1 MIVLNLSCDNEHRF
15 EGWFANAGAF
25 SEQCARGLV
34 ECPHCGSTHI
44 ERRPSAPYVN
54 TATSRRDAAPP
65 PETAST
71 PSSQPDPA
79 RIIAALRVAARAAED
94 VGEKF
99 PEEARR
105 IHYGESEA
113 RNIRGRATGDDLGEL
128 LEEGIMVL
136 PVPDDSSLQ

>member
-1 MIVLNLSCDNEHRF
+1 MIVLDLSCDSEHRF
-15 EGWFANAGAF
+15 EGWFANADAF
-25 SEQCARGLV
+25 ANQNARGLI
-34 ECPHCGSTHI
+34 ECPHCGSTRI

-54 TATSRRDAAPP
+54 TTTSRRDSAPP
-65 PETAST
+65 AAAASA
-71 PSSQPDPA
+71 SSAQPDPA
-79 RIIAALRVAARAAED
+79 HIMAALRVAARAAED

-105 IHYGESEA
+105 IHYGEAAA
-113 RNIRGRATGDDLGEL
+113 RNIRGRASGDDLGEL